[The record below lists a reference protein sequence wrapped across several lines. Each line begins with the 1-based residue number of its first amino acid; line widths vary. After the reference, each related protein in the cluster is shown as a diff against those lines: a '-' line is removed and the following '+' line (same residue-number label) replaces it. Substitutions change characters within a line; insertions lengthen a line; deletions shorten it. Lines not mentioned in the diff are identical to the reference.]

1 MLNIIPWLEEI
12 ECDMVYI
19 SGNPMI
25 HTEGIKQLTAS
36 GFPNRIINWVTK
48 HDPNEKFNRIVQL
61 IFKTGESIQPNV
73 AKVVQLVNSQPIEI
87 K

>member
-1 MLNIIPWLEEI
+1 MTL
-12 ECDMVYI
+12 
-19 SGNPMI
+19 
-25 HTEGIKQLTAS
+25 TEKVKQFIAQ
-36 GFPNRIINWVTK
+36 GFPCRIINWATK
-48 HDPNEKFNRIVQL
+48 QDPNEKFNRMVQL